1 MTDRDVPDAV
11 RKRQVMTVEQWRS
24 RGVSRPLLR
33 ALTRSGEL
41 VPLRRGVYV
50 TKSALLWAG
59 SDGVRR
65 HVLHV
70 LAAQSVVG
78 RHAVASYHSAAV
90 LHRIDLLE
98 TPPEG
103 IVALTLPPATTWNR
117 ARPASIVF
125 HAAELPGE
133 HVARLYSL
141 PVTTAAR
148 TIADL
153 ARTLPFTDAV
163 VAADSAL
170 RKEQVTKPELHK
182 VLAGC
187 GRWPGV
193 RQARRVVEFADERA
207 ESPLESAA
215 RVVFDRFGLD
225 PPELQATVL
234 TPGNAFRVDFLW
246 REHKLVVEAD
256 GLVKYSSRRDVVRQ
270 LDRDRLLRDA
280 GYKVAH
286 FTWAE
291 LFGTPEAVVGRIR
304 WASAAIAPY

>member
-1 MTDRDVPDAV
+1 
-11 RKRQVMTVEQWRS
+11 
-24 RGVSRPLLR
+24 LL
-33 ALTRSGEL
+33 
-41 VPLRRGVYV
+41 
-50 TKSALLWAG
+50 K
-59 SDGVRR
+59 
-65 HVLHV
+65 
-70 LAAQSVVG
+70 
-78 RHAVASYHSAAV
+78 
-90 LHRIDLLE
+90 
-98 TPPEG
+98 TPPADL
-103 IVALTLPPATTWNR
+103 VALTVPPQRTWNR
-117 ARPASIVF
+117 AKPANIVF
-125 HAAELPGE
+125 HSAELPGE
-133 HVARLYSL
+133 HVARLYRL

-148 TIADL
+148 TVADL

-170 RKEQVTKPELHK
+170 RKEQVTKPDLHK

-215 RVVFDRFGLD
+215 RVVFDQFGLD

-234 TPGNAFRVDFLW
+234 TPGDAFRVDFLW

-256 GLVKYSSRRDVVRQ
+256 GLIKYAGRRDAVRQ

-291 LFGTPEAVVGRIR
+291 LFGAPEAVVDRVR
-304 WASAAIAPY
+304 RASAALAPY

>member
-1 MTDRDVPDAV
+1 MTNSDVPDAIS
-11 RKRQVMTVEQWRS
+11 KMTVATAEQWRVH
-24 RGVSRPLLR
+24 GVSKQLLR
-33 ALTRSGEL
+33 SLARAGDL
-41 VPLRRGVYV
+41 VPLRRGVYA
-50 TKSALLWAG
+50 TKSAMRWAG
-59 SDGVRR
+59 EDGVRR

-70 LAAQSVVG
+70 LAARSAVG
-78 RHAVASYHSAAV
+78 RHAVVSYHSAAI
-90 LHRIDLLE
+90 LHRIDLLK
-98 TPPEG
+98 TPP
-103 IVALTLPPATTWNR
+103 VDVAALTVPPQRTWNR
-117 ARPASIVF
+117 ARPANIVF
-125 HAAELPGE
+125 HSAELPKE
-133 HVARLYSL
+133 HVTRLYGL

-148 TIADL
+148 TVADL

-170 RKEQVTKPELHK
+170 REEQVTKPALHK

-187 GRWPGV
+187 ARWPGV
-193 RQARRVVEFADERA
+193 RQARRVADFADERA

-215 RVVFDRFGLD
+215 RVVFDQFGLD

-234 TPGNAFRVDFLW
+234 TPGAAFRVDFLW

-256 GLVKYSSRRDVVRQ
+256 GLVKYAGRRDVVRQ

-291 LFGTPEAVVGRIR
+291 LFGAPEAVVDRVR
-304 WASAAIAPY
+304 RASAAPAPY

>member
-1 MTDRDVPDAV
+1 MR
-11 RKRQVMTVEQWRS
+11 VMTAERWTV
-24 RGVSRPLLR
+24 RGVPRHRLRSLLH
-33 ALTRSGEL
+33 SGDL
-41 VPLRRGVYV
+41 VPLRKGVYA
-50 TKSALLWAG
+50 TKSAVRWAG
-59 SDGVRR
+59 EDRVRR
-65 HVLHV
+65 HVLYL
-70 LAAQSVVG
+70 LAAQATVG
-78 RHAVASYHSAAV
+78 PHAVASYQSAAM
-90 LHRIDLLE
+90 LHRLDLLQS
-98 TPPEG
+98 PP
-103 IVALTLPPATTWNR
+103 VNRVTLTVPPSRRWER
-117 ARPASIVF
+117 ARPTNIVF
-125 HAAELPGE
+125 HSAELPGE
-133 HVARLYSL
+133 HVARLYRL

-148 TIADL
+148 TVADL

-163 VAADSAL
+163 VVADSAL
-170 RKEQVTKPELHK
+170 REEQVTKPDLHK

-215 RVVFDRFGLD
+215 RVVFSQFGLD

-256 GLVKYSSRRDVVRQ
+256 GLVKYAGRRDVVRQ

-291 LFGTPEAVVGRIR
+291 LFGAPEAVVDRVR
-304 WASAAIAPY
+304 RASAAPAPY